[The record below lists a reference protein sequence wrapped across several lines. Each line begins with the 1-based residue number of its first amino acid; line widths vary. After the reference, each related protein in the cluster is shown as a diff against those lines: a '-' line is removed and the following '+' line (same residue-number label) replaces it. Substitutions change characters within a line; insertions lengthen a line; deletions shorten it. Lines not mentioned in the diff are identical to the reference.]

1 MFKLKNYILLTLFL
15 GVTSVFAQQKIWSLQ
30 ECVDYALE
38 NNITVQKSNNSIL
51 TSEQNVVAAKGNLL
65 PSLGA
70 SASQSMGFG
79 NQELFQGQFVNRTS
93 HQTNVG
99 IQVSQNIF
107 NGFRNTNLY
116 KQSLLSQ
123 EASELQL
130 QQLKDDISLNVANAY
145 LNVLFN
151 KENMEAAKAQTEFS
165 KKQLDQVKSFVDA
178 GVQPKANIFDAE
190 ATLASDEQ
198 SLTTAENNY
207 NLSLLTLSQLLQIP
221 YKGFQVEMIDIDA
234 SYFTLFYNDVDSILE
249 YAYGNRNEI
258 KLAEKNI
265 EVAELGTQ
273 INKAGY
279 WPSVSFGYGFGSNVF
294 YSNLTENEDSF
305 FNQLNNQKSHSFR
318 LGVNIP
324 IFSQFQNK
332 TAVAKSQIQE
342 LNSKLDLEQAKLD
355 LEGNIQR
362 AFTDAQAALK
372 AYESAKKS
380 IESQKLALENA
391 EERYKLGNMTAFDLE
406 QTRIRYL
413 NAQNLLINAK
423 YDFVFKT
430 KVLDF
435 YMGKSITN

>member
-1 MFKLKNYILLTLFL
+1 MFKYKTKISIVVFFV
-15 GVTSVFAQQKIWSLQ
+15 GAAVFAQEKIWSLQ

-38 NNITVQKSNNSIL
+38 NNISVQKSNNSIL

-99 IQVSQNIF
+99 IQVSQNVF
-107 NGFRNTNLY
+107 NGFRNTNIY

-145 LNVLFN
+145 LNILFN
-151 KENMEAAKAQTEFS
+151 KENLEAAKAQIEFS
-165 KKQLDQVKSFVDA
+165 KGQLEQVKSFVDA
-178 GVQPKANIFDAE
+178 GVQPRANIFDAE

-221 YKGFQVEMIDIDA
+221 YKGFQVEMINIDA
-234 SYFTLFYNDVDSILE
+234 SYFALFYHDVDSILE
-249 YAYGNRNEI
+249 YAYSNRNEI

-265 EVAELGTQ
+265 EVAELGTE

-380 IESQKLALENA
+380 IESQKLAFENA

-435 YMGKSITN
+435 YMGKTITN